1 MWAVLRRWFSTGGWF
16 GDVGEREAARYLAQ
30 KNYRIVCRQ
39 VRNIGGEIDLV
50 AMDGETVVFVEVK
63 TRRGAEQG
71 APFEAVNSEKQRR
84 MTRAALVFLKQSRW
98 LEKRSRF
105 DVISIVWPE
114 GALRPEIR
122 HFEHA
127 FEATDRGQMY
137 S

>member
-1 MWAVLRRWFSTGGWF
+1 MWTLLRRWFSSGGWF
-16 GDVGEREAARYLAQ
+16 GDLGEREAARFL
-30 KNYRIVCRQ
+30 KRKKYRILGRQ

-71 APFEAVNSEKQRR
+71 APFEAVNFDKQRR

-105 DVISIVWPE
+105 DVVSIVWPQGE
-114 GALRPEIR
+114 LHPEIQ

-127 FEATDRGQMY
+127 FESTDRGQFY

>member
-1 MWAVLRRWFSTGGWF
+1 MWPVLRRWFSAGGWF
-16 GDVGEREAARYLAQ
+16 GDIGEREAARYLKQ
-30 KNYRIVCRQ
+30 KRYRIVCRQ
-39 VRNIGGEIDLV
+39 VRNLGGEIDLV

-71 APFEAVNSEKQRR
+71 APFEAVNSDKQRR

-98 LEKRSRF
+98 LERRIRF
-105 DVISIVWPE
+105 DVISIVWPVGE
-114 GALRPEIR
+114 LKPDIR

-127 FEATDRGQMY
+127 FEPADRGQFY